1 MILANVAA
9 AETLEAQLQPL
20 IYRAHDAPSEE
31 KLNELGEFLATLGVK
46 LAKGERMRPAHFN
59 RVLTNIRGA
68 PAEALVN
75 EVVLRAQSQAE
86 YTHENY
92 GHFGLNL
99 RRYAHF
105 TSPIRRYAD
114 LIVHRALIR
123 ALNLGP
129 GGMRGRARMDSPT
142 SPSAFPAPSG
152 ARWRPSARRR
162 IV

>member
-1 MILANVAA
+1 
-9 AETLEAQLQPL
+9 
-20 IYRAHDAPSEE
+20 
-31 KLNELGEFLATLGVK
+31 
-46 LAKGERMRPAHFN
+46 MRPAHFN
-59 RVLTNIRGA
+59 RVLVAAKGE
-68 PAEALVN
+68 PAETLIN

-123 ALNLGP
+123 ALEF
-129 GGMRGRARMDSPT
+129 RSGRAGGGRRRARSPT
-142 SPSAFPAPSG
+142 SPSASPAPSG
-152 ARWRPSARRR
+152 APWRPSARPRTG
-162 IV
+162 